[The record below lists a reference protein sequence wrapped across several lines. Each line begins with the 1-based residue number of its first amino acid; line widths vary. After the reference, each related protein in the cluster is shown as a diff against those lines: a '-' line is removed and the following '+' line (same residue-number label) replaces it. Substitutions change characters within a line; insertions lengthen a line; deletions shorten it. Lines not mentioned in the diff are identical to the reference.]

1 MQNFL
6 INLLMAADVFIALI
20 IIALVLV
27 QQSKEGALGSS
38 FGGVG
43 ESVFGAQAGGH
54 LTKLTVIFSVLF
66 LSITL
71 ALAIIIGHRA
81 QPKSLMEKKLS
92 TEKASSAD
100 IAVATE
106 DKTAPSPSKELENT
120 VESGKKEAEKILNEV
135 SDVLVKSTTEPDA
148 TDKNSGAGELIK
160 KEQENPASDK

>member
-1 MQNFL
+1 MQNF
-6 INLLMAADVFIALI
+6 IITLLMAADVFIALI
-20 IIALVLV
+20 IITLVLV

-81 QPKSLMEKKLS
+81 KPKSLL
-92 TEKASSAD
+92 D
-100 IAVATE
+100 
-106 DKTAPSPSKELENT
+106 KELSVNQISTKESPETPSENKAPDNLIKKA
-120 VESGKKEAEKILNEV
+120 ENAAEDGKKEAEKILNNV
-135 SDVLVKSTTEPDA
+135 SDVLKNTETKSSPDNNA
-148 TDKNSGAGELIK
+148 IEGLLK
-160 KEQENPASDK
+160 KEEKSPENSK

>member
-6 INLLMAADVFIALI
+6 VTVLMAADVFIALI

-27 QQSKEGALGSS
+27 QQSKEGALGGA

-81 QPKSLMEKKLS
+81 KPVGLMDRDVSIKESKSSEVERLKDDSEKSMKEIAKEASLS
-92 TEKASSAD
+92 VQE
-100 IAVATE
+100 
-106 DKTAPSPSKELENT
+106 
-120 VESGKKEAEKILNEV
+120 GKKEAENLLNEV
-135 SDVLVKSTTEPDA
+135 SDVLQKKEDVKKSDSAP
-148 TDKNSGAGELIK
+148 ELEIK
-160 KEQENPASDK
+160 KT